1 MPTSYNQITGQ
12 SLERLAALSDGI
24 FAVAMTLL
32 VLDLHVPASE
42 VIHSQGELWHTLA
55 GSAPQLISYIMSFL
69 TLGIFRNG
77 QGRPTPPAGVYDSI
91 SLDQGLTFCYF
102 C

>member
-24 FAVAMTLL
+24 FVLAMTLL

-42 VIHSQGELWHTLA
+42 VIHSQGELWHSLA
-55 GSAPQLISYIMSFL
+55 GAQSSGVKAQVRAAHAEDRKQLGSRLARSADS
-69 TLGIFRNG
+69 
-77 QGRPTPPAGVYDSI
+77 PAARTTRFPSTRG
-91 SLDQGLTFCYF
+91 
-102 C
+102 